1 MVFSL
6 VYYRQSGASD
16 RSYDRAIQYQCKR
29 DANGQRIFTGIN
41 FLSRTSFQSD
51 AERQQAIDELVQSA
65 ISAGVE
71 SNYLQELK
79 VVQWER
85 C

>member
-16 RSYDRAIQYQCKR
+16 RAYDRAIQYQCKR